1 MLQRKVIYFCVF
13 FTQFTLHSQNIP
25 KDWEGHWL
33 GDLSIQYPG
42 GQQKNTQMKLE
53 ILPTDSVNIWA
64 WNIQYG
70 ENDKRNYL
78 LKLKDIQKGLFEV
91 DEQNGIVLK
100 EVLIQNKL
108 FSVFEVSG
116 SILQGV
122 TTFNEDQIVW
132 EITSFRNDITE
143 KSGGLNEEIP
153 EVKSYFP
160 GVYQRCELK
169 KMK

>member
-1 MLQRKVIYFCVF
+1 MLHKIVIYIGVF
-13 FTQFTLHSQNIP
+13 FTQLTLFSQNIP
-25 KDWEGHWL
+25 KDWEGNWIGELFIH
-33 GDLSIQYPG
+33 YPG
-42 GQQKNTQMKLE
+42 GQQKNTQMKLQ
-53 ILPTDSVNIWA
+53 ISPTDSVNIWT

-78 LKLKDIQKGLFEV
+78 LKLKDIQKGLFEI

-116 SILQGV
+116 SVLQGI
-122 TTFNEDQIVW
+122 TTFNKDQIIW
-132 EITSFRNDITE
+132 EISSFRNDNNE

-153 EVKSYFP
+153 EVKSYFI

-169 KMK
+169 KLN